1 MAETGTSLKA
11 GNWYGNIGEDKLLD
25 NVDNLW
31 DELEFILV
39 DILRYSGHS
48 ANFVGY
54 SKIFKVSSKFLV
66 DIPFSQFFR
75 CPTLRRGRY
84 VGYRRF

>member
-1 MAETGTSLKA
+1 MVMLVD
-11 GNWYGNIGEDKLLD
+11 EDKLLD

-54 SKIFKVSSKFLV
+54 SKIFEVFSKFLV
-66 DIPFSQFFR
+66 DIIFSQCFR
-75 CPTLRRGRY
+75 SPNIQEAETSRIQKYLD
-84 VGYRRF
+84 VIISSIIM